1 MTNSLL
7 LKRAMKFLELSGVV
21 LANQLSESREDG
33 KRTAPET
40 VSRWLSGVNP
50 VDPSLMLWVTELV
63 RNKMRN
69 EKQPLICLP
78 TKNGVMIAVANPKGG
93 VGKTAVAKN
102 LAVISE
108 FTLNMK
114 TTLIQATTPEN
125 RNVVADELQE
135 MRDLRISCLDL
146 TPDEV
151 LAYRPAAAEVVIVDV
166 CTSLTSQRRD
176 ITSESEPFLSQFQPD
191 VYVVPADFDSPQE
204 IVASAHFVQSGVM
217 QAQIQ
222 LLHRPRFMKTDT
234 ATRVA
239 HEGLDMRSKIF
250 CPFFIPQ
257 TISSRNPRPCHAFEK
272 WQNDDQ
278 EWHFNNLFEHLITRL
293 GGSLKDAYSLRR
305 EIKIMSLEELLSLA
319 G

>member
-7 LKRAMKFLELSGVV
+7 LKRSLKFLELSGVA

-50 VDPSLMLWVTELV
+50 IEPSLMLWVTELV
-63 RNKMRN
+63 RNKMRSQ
-69 EKQPLICLP
+69 KQRLIRLP
-78 TKNGVMIAVANPKGG
+78 TNEGLVIAVANPKGG

-102 LAVISE
+102 LAVISK
-108 FTLNMK
+108 FSMNMK

-125 RNVVADELQE
+125 KEVVAGELRE
-135 MRDLRISCLDL
+135 MQDLRINCPDL

-151 LAYRPAAAEVVIVDV
+151 LVYRPEPGEVVIVDV
-166 CTSLTSQRRD
+166 CTSLSSQRTD
-176 ITSESEPFLSQFQPD
+176 TTSKSEPFLSQFQPD
-191 VYVVPADFDSPQE
+191 MYVVPADFDSPQE
-204 IVASAHFVQSGVM
+204 IAASARFVQSGVM
-217 QAQIQ
+217 QSQIQ

-234 ATRVA
+234 ATRVE
-239 HEGLDMRSKIF
+239 HEGLDLRSKIF

-257 TISSRNPRPCHAFEK
+257 TISSRNPRSRHAFEK

-278 EWHFNNLFEHLITRL
+278 EWHFNNLFEHLITSM
-293 GGSLKDAYSLRR
+293 GGTFKDAYSLRS
-305 EIKIMSLEELLSLA
+305 EMKTMGLEELLSLVE
-319 G
+319 

>member
-7 LKRAMKFLELSGVV
+7 LKRALKFLELSGVA

-50 VDPSLMLWVTELV
+50 VDPSLMLWLTELV
-63 RNKMRN
+63 RNKMRSQ
-69 EKQPLICLP
+69 KQRLICLP
-78 TKNGVMIAVANPKGG
+78 TNMGLMIAVANPKGG

-102 LAVISE
+102 LAVIAKFS
-108 FTLNMK
+108 LNMK

-125 RNVVADELQE
+125 KEVAAGELRE
-135 MRDLRISCLDL
+135 MQDLRINCPDL
-146 TPDEV
+146 APDEV
-151 LAYRPAAAEVVIVDV
+151 LAYRPEAGEIVIVDV
-166 CTSLTSQRRD
+166 CTSLASQRKD

-204 IVASAHFVQSGVM
+204 IMASARFVQTGVM
-217 QAQIQ
+217 QSQIQ

-234 ATRVA
+234 ATRVGY
-239 HEGLDMRSKIF
+239 EGLDMRSKIF

-257 TISSRNPRPCHAFEK
+257 TISGKNPRPRRAYEE
-272 WQNDDQ
+272 WQDEDQ
-278 EWHFNNLFEHLITRL
+278 EGHHYNLFEHLVTRL
-293 GGSLKDAYSLRR
+293 GGSLKDEYSLRR
-305 EIKIMSLEELLSLA
+305 EMKTMSLEELLSLA